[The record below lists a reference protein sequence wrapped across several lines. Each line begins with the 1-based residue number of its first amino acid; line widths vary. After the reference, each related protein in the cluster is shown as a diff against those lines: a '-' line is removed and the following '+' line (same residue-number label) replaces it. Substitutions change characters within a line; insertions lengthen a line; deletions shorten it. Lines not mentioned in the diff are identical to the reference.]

1 MYRVAIDDAQKRL
14 PDLVNAAL
22 SGEDVFIVKDDQQ
35 TVQLTPVIHP
45 AHRPQF
51 GSAKGLIEMS
61 SDFDDP
67 LEDFAEYTE

>member
-1 MYRVAIDDAQKRL
+1 MYKVGVDDAQKRL

-35 TVQLTPVIHP
+35 TVQLTPVTHP
-45 AHRPQF
+45 ARHPQF

-61 SDFDDP
+61 DDFDAP
-67 LEDFAEYTE
+67 LEDFAEYME